1 MVKGFTARTI
11 DGARSNSN
19 SGQASGPDRKI
30 ELNVEAEKGPVKFSE
45 DSGLVQDPFAIDA
58 ATLRQAAEEPPRQK
72 SWSPLQRLSFL
83 TFPIVI
89 AIAVLMW
96 LGAFVWIY
104 DMYSTSFGQA
114 SLIDY
119 LGRAPFM
126 DAVRQMIATVY
137 TRNTVGLSLLALV
150 VSFPFIYVWVTFW
163 MLKGGRS
170 LSRLILYLLHVR
182 SIFSLVKTSALV
194 FAACWAAVVAYGV
207 VFYLI
212 ATKGLTLDAV
222 ANYYG
227 GMLTAMYQAPFGGT
241 NAAGQFVAP
250 ARLTV
255 LAGLGGLAA
264 AGLLIGFPIGKE
276 VTRRQ
281 GQLMGDARLAT
292 LQDAYDFR
300 LREKNGVVL
309 GYKQGMLL
317 RSDSDQH
324 VMVVGSPGQGKSRSF
339 VMPSMMNFAGSMFI
353 LDMSGELYEKT
364 SGYMKKKGYEVYL
377 IAPGQHGTHCFNPLD
392 VISKNPHQ
400 RITDLQKLAQMLMP
414 ERLRSDSNDFWEES
428 ARILLVAM
436 LGFVIEC
443 PDTRKSLSELYRI
456 LNSMS
461 DERTAIAQLL
471 ERYGDHLS
479 DQTRMQLTKFIGR
492 HEKLGEGIAAEIGA
506 KFNFLQ
512 NELIEAMTSVTTIPI
527 TEIRKRKMVIYL
539 QADWNIIQ
547 MYERLIS
554 IFVQQMADNL
564 VLLGPLRSGEHEV
577 LMMLDEFGNGGRL
590 DTVLTLAPLIR
601 KNGVRFVFILQDGA
615 QLERLYQ
622 RPGQKILMGSSTIK
636 LYMNFQNVEDA
647 QAVSTIAGVTTEY
660 VNQPSYSYR
669 HGRRDRGGSRMP
681 LRVELLPV
689 HALMQMKPEE
699 AILQV
704 TGMPIMRIMKLDSG
718 GERQFRVIDKY
729 EPIRKPQ
736 IQPRAWTIEDNER
749 FKGRP
754 GALEGA
760 MTRQMLYPDA
770 RVVQQR
776 VAALKAG
783 GVTATALKEP
793 SKPRPVDFL
802 WQDIKGERHIF
813 FSSLDEL
820 SIRLHLDATRKAG
833 VSPEEVRIKANMAE
847 KVEEKEE
854 YAGKKEG
861 RRPNSVRPGTSAGPV
876 LRSSGSTTAADAMER
891 SADTDLRDV
900 DTKALMGRDRDDD
913 DDLEVNVERLESSA
927 YVPPTHYDRSPS
939 LSRRDVARDEAHVVR
954 SPILKRQ
961 EVSAQFGQLNA
972 ELNVMIEESAKAVE
986 DIDVVAMNGGLKSM
1000 FQTTIQKME
1009 SEEAKE
1015 FIRRHAAL
1023 VMEPIAEERADPD

>member
-1 MVKGFTARTI
+1 MAKRYTARSFE
-11 DGARSNSN
+11 DARRH
-19 SGQASGPDRKI
+19 SGSDTAAEPEHRAKTTPQAVNDR
-30 ELNVEAEKGPVKFSE
+30 PVKFSD
-45 DSGLVQDPFAIDA
+45 DSGLLQDPFEIDA
-58 ATLRQAAEEPPRQK
+58 AVLRAAVGEAPRPK
-72 SWSPLQRLSFL
+72 RLTALQRFSFL
-83 TFPIVI
+83 TFPLVI
-89 AIAVLMW
+89 AMAVLMW
-96 LGAFVWIY
+96 LTTFVSIY
-104 DMYSTSFGQA
+104 ELYSTSFGQV
-114 SLIDY
+114 SFIDY
-119 LGRAPFM
+119 LSRAPFM
-126 DAVRQMIATVY
+126 DAARQTAVIVF
-137 TRNTVGLSLLALV
+137 TRNTIGLSLLGLAV
-150 VSFPFIYVWVTFW
+150 VFPLIYVWVTWW

-182 SIFSLVKTSALV
+182 SLFSLLATSGLV
-194 FAACWAAVVAYGV
+194 FAACWAGVVVYGV

-227 GMLTAMYQAPFGGT
+227 NALTAMYQAPFGGT

-250 ARLTV
+250 AKLTV

-264 AGLLIGFPIGKE
+264 AGLLIGFPIARAVIHRE
-276 VTRRQ
+276 RRVF
-281 GQLMGDARLAT
+281 GHSRLAT
-292 LQDAYDFR
+292 LRDAADYR
-300 LREKNGVVL
+300 LREKSGIVL

-324 VMVVGSPGQGKSRSF
+324 VMVIGSPGQGKSRSF
-339 VMPSMMNFAGSMFI
+339 VMPTMMNYAGSMFI

-377 IAPGQHGTHCFNPLD
+377 LAPGQHGTHCFNPLD
-392 VISKNPHQ
+392 VISKDPHQ
-400 RITDLQKLAQMLMP
+400 RITELQKLAQMLMP

-471 ERYGDHLS
+471 SRYGDHLS

-527 TEIRKRKMVIYL
+527 TEIRKRRMVIYL
-539 QADWNIIQ
+539 QADWNVIQ

-564 VLLGPLRSGEHEV
+564 VRLGPLRNGEHEV

-622 RPGQKILMGSSTIK
+622 RPGQKILMGTSTIK

-647 QAVSTIAGVTTEY
+647 QAVSQIAGVDTKLMP
-660 VNQPSYSYR
+660 QPSYSYR
-669 HGRRDRGGSRMP
+669 HGRRDRGGSMMP
-681 LRVELLPV
+681 MRVELLPV

-718 GERQFRVIDKY
+718 GERQFRAMDKF
-729 EPIRKPQ
+729 EEIRKPQ
-736 IQPRAWTIEDNER
+736 IQPRAWTLEDDEK
-749 FKGRP
+749 FKAKP
-754 GALEGA
+754 TAFEGV

-770 RVVQQR
+770 RVVQRR
-776 VAALKAG
+776 VATLKAG
-783 GVTATALKEP
+783 GLTSAALKKP
-793 SKPRPVDFL
+793 STPRPVDFL
-802 WQDIKGERHIF
+802 WQDVGGERHIF

-820 SIRLHLDATRKAG
+820 TIRLNLDATR
-833 VSPEEVRIKANMAE
+833 V
-847 KVEEKEE
+847 
-854 YAGKKEG
+854 
-861 RRPNSVRPGTSAGPV
+861 PGIEPSE
-876 LRSSGSTTAADAMER
+876 TAAQSKDPAEGTGTRER
-891 SADTDLRDV
+891 RHAADRYGLAEVKSESDRKRVHLGEVDLVDV
-900 DTKALMGRDRDDD
+900 DTGELMEGYRSED
-913 DDLEVNVERLESSA
+913 DDLEVDVRALLKES
-927 YVPPTHYDRSPS
+927 YVPPTHHSRSPS
-939 LSRRDVARDEAHVVR
+939 LSRQDVTRHEANVVR
-954 SPILKRQ
+954 SPVLKRQ
-961 EVSAQFGQLNA
+961 EVSSQFGKMNA
-972 ELNVMIEESAKAVE
+972 ELHAMLDESSKAVE
-986 DIDVVAMNGGLKSM
+986 NVDALALNDGLESMWRATIDR
-1000 FQTTIQKME
+1000 ME
-1009 SEEAKE
+1009 SEETKE
-1015 FIRRHAAL
+1015 LVRGHAAL
-1023 VMEPIAEERADPD
+1023 VMDPVGEGNL

>member
-1 MVKGFTARTI
+1 MAKRFTARSFEDVRRHSVSDT
-11 DGARSNSN
+11 AAEQEHRVKATPRAVN
-19 SGQASGPDRKI
+19 DRPI
-30 ELNVEAEKGPVKFSE
+30 KFSD
-45 DSGLVQDPFAIDA
+45 DSGLLQDPFEIDA
-58 ATLRQAAEEPPRQK
+58 ALLRAAVDEVPRPK
-72 SWSPLQRLSFL
+72 RLTALQRFSFL
-83 TFPIVI
+83 TFPVVI
-89 AIAVLMW
+89 AMGVLMW
-96 LGAFVWIY
+96 LATFVFIY
-104 DMYSTSFGQA
+104 ELYSTSFGQA
-114 SLIDY
+114 SFFDY
-119 LGRAPFM
+119 LSRAPFM
-126 DAVRQMIATVY
+126 DVVRQIAVVVF
-137 TRNTVGLSLLALV
+137 TRNTIGLSLLGLAIV
-150 VSFPFIYVWVTFW
+150 FPLIYVWLTWW

-170 LSRLILYLLHVR
+170 LSRLILYLLDVR
-182 SIFSLVKTSALV
+182 SIFSLLTTSGLV
-194 FAACWAAVVAYGV
+194 FAACWAGVAVYGV

-212 ATKGLTLDAV
+212 ATKGLTLDTV

-227 GMLTAMYQAPFGGT
+227 NALTAMYQAPFGGT
-241 NAAGQFVAP
+241 NAAGQFVTP
-250 ARLTV
+250 AKLTV

-264 AGLLIGFPIGKE
+264 AGILIGFPIVRAVIHRE
-276 VTRRQ
+276 RQ
-281 GQLMGDARLAT
+281 VFGHSRLAT
-292 LQDAYDFR
+292 LRDAADYR
-300 LREKNGVVL
+300 LREKSGIVL

-324 VMVVGSPGQGKSRSF
+324 VMVIGSPGQGKSRSF
-339 VMPSMMNFAGSMFI
+339 VMPTMMNYAGSMFI

-377 IAPGQHGTHCFNPLD
+377 LAPGQHGTHCFNPLD
-392 VISKNPHQ
+392 VISKHPHQ

-471 ERYGDHLS
+471 SRYGDHLS

-527 TEIRKRKMVIYL
+527 TEIRKRRMVIYL
-539 QADWNIIQ
+539 HADWNIIQ

-564 VLLGPLRSGEHEV
+564 VQLGPLRNGEHEV

-622 RPGQKILMGSSTIK
+622 RPGQKILMGTSTIK

-647 QAVSTIAGVTTEY
+647 QAVSQIAGVDTKLMP
-660 VNQPSYSYR
+660 QPSYSYR
-669 HGRRDRGGSRMP
+669 HGRRDSGGSVMPMRM
-681 LRVELLPV
+681 ELLPV

-718 GERQFRVIDKY
+718 GERQFRAMDRY
-729 EPIRKPQ
+729 EEIRKPQ
-736 IQPRAWTIEDNER
+736 IHPRAWTLEDDEK
-749 FKGRP
+749 FKAEP
-754 GALEGA
+754 ASFEGV
-760 MTRQMLYPDA
+760 MTRQMLHPDA
-770 RVVQQR
+770 RVVQRR
-776 VAALKAG
+776 VATLNAG
-783 GVTATALKEP
+783 GVTSTALK
-793 SKPRPVDFL
+793 KPARARPVDLL
-802 WQDIKGERHIF
+802 WQDVGGERHIF

-820 SIRLHLDATRKAG
+820 TIRLNLDATRVPG
-833 VSPEEVRIKANMAE
+833 IESEETPAQSKGLADGTGTRERRNAADRHGLA
-847 KVEEKEE
+847 EEK
-854 YAGKKEG
+854 
-861 RRPNSVRPGTSAGPV
+861 SVSDRERAHLGE
-876 LRSSGSTTAADAMER
+876 AD
-891 SADTDLRDV
+891 LVDV
-900 DTKALMGRDRDDD
+900 DTGELMEEHRSDD
-913 DDLEVNVERLESSA
+913 DDLEVNMRALLKES
-927 YVPPTHYDRSPS
+927 YVPPTHRDRSQS
-939 LSRRDVARDEAHVVR
+939 LSRQDVTRQEANVVR

-961 EVSAQFGQLNA
+961 EVSSQFGKMNA
-972 ELNVMIEESAKAVE
+972 ALHAMLDESAKAVE
-986 DIDVVAMNGGLKSM
+986 NVDALALNDGLESM
-1000 FQTTIQKME
+1000 WRTTIDRME
-1009 SEEAKE
+1009 SEETK
-1015 FIRRHAAL
+1015 AL
-1023 VMEPIAEERADPD
+1023 VRSHAVLVMDPIGEERGGGS

>member
-1 MVKGFTARTI
+1 MLRAAVDEVPQPKRLTA
-11 DGARSNSN
+11 
-19 SGQASGPDRKI
+19 
-30 ELNVEAEKGPVKFSE
+30 
-45 DSGLVQDPFAIDA
+45 
-58 ATLRQAAEEPPRQK
+58 LRRF
-72 SWSPLQRLSFL
+72 SFL
-83 TFPIVI
+83 TFPVVI
-89 AIAVLMW
+89 AMAVLMW
-96 LGAFVWIY
+96 LMTFVFIY

-114 SLIDY
+114 SFIDY
-119 LGRAPFM
+119 VRRAPFM
-126 DAVRQMIATVY
+126 DAARQISIVVF
-137 TRNTVGLSLLALV
+137 TRNTVGLSLLGLAV
-150 VSFPFIYVWVTFW
+150 VFPLIYVWMTWW

-170 LSRLILYLLHVR
+170 LSRLLLYLLHVR
-182 SIFSLVKTSALV
+182 SIFSLLTTSGLV
-194 FAACWAAVVAYGV
+194 FAACWAGVVVYGV
-207 VFYLI
+207 IFYLI

-227 GMLTAMYQAPFGGT
+227 NALTAMYQAPFGGT

-250 ARLTV
+250 AKLTV

-264 AGLLIGFPIGKE
+264 AGLLIGFPIVRAVIHRE
-276 VTRRQ
+276 RQ
-281 GQLMGDARLAT
+281 VFGHSRLAN
-292 LQDAYDFR
+292 LRDAADYR
-300 LREKNGVVL
+300 LREKSGIVL

-324 VMVVGSPGQGKSRSF
+324 VMVIGSPGQGKSRSF
-339 VMPSMMNFAGSMFI
+339 VMPTMMNYAGSMFI

-377 IAPGQHGTHCFNPLD
+377 MAPGQHGTHCFNPLD
-392 VISKNPHQ
+392 VISKDPHQ

-471 ERYGDHLS
+471 SQYGDHLS

-564 VLLGPLRSGEHEV
+564 VQLGPLRNGEHEV

-622 RPGQKILMGSSTIK
+622 RPGQKILMGTSTIK

-647 QAVSTIAGVTTEY
+647 QAVSQIAGVDTKLMP
-660 VNQPSYSYR
+660 QPSYSYR
-669 HGRRDRGGSRMP
+669 HGRRDSGGSVMP
-681 LRVELLPV
+681 MRVELLPV

-718 GERQFRVIDKY
+718 GERQFRAMDRY
-729 EPIRKPQ
+729 EEIRKPR
-736 IQPRAWTIEDNER
+736 IQPRTWTLEDDEK
-749 FKGRP
+749 FKAKP
-754 GALEGA
+754 ASLEGV
-760 MTRQMLYPDA
+760 MTRQMLHPDA
-770 RVVQQR
+770 RVVQRR
-776 VAALKAG
+776 VATLKAG
-783 GVTATALKEP
+783 GVTSTALRKP
-793 SKPRPVDFL
+793 SNARPVDFL
-802 WQDIKGERHIF
+802 WQDVGGKRHIF

-820 SIRLHLDATRKAG
+820 TIRLNLDATRVPGIEPGETPAHSKD
-833 VSPEEVRIKANMAE
+833 PAE
-847 KVEEKEE
+847 GTGARE
-854 YAGKKEG
+854 
-861 RRPNSVRPGTSAGPV
+861 RRHPADKGGSAEAKSESDRERAYFGE
-876 LRSSGSTTAADAMER
+876 ADFV
-891 SADTDLRDV
+891 DV
-900 DTKALMGRDRDDD
+900 DTGELMEEHRADD
-913 DDLEVNVERLESSA
+913 DDLEVNVRALLKESYS
-927 YVPPTHYDRSPS
+927 PPTHRDRSPA
-939 LSRRDVARDEAHVVR
+939 LSRQAVTGQEANVVR

-961 EVSAQFGQLNA
+961 EVSSQFGKMNA
-972 ELNVMIEESAKAVE
+972 ALHAMLDESAKAVE
-986 DIDVVAMNGGLKSM
+986 NVDALALNDGLESM
-1000 FQTTIQKME
+1000 WRTTIDRME
-1009 SEEAKE
+1009 SEETKALV
-1015 FIRRHAAL
+1015 RSHAAL
-1023 VMEPIAEERADPD
+1023 VMDPIGEERGGDS

>member
-1 MVKGFTARTI
+1 MAKRFTARSF
-11 DGARSNSN
+11 DDARRHAEDQVTHEAQSQLKTTP
-19 SGQASGPDRKI
+19 QAA
-30 ELNVEAEKGPVKFSE
+30 NGPVKFSD
-45 DSGLVQDPFAIDA
+45 DSGLLQDPFEIEA
-58 ATLRQAAEEPPRQK
+58 AALRAAMDEAPRQK
-72 SWSPLQRLSFL
+72 RPTMLRGLSFL
-83 TFPIVI
+83 TFPLVIVI
-89 AIAVLMW
+89 AGLMW
-96 LGAFVWIY
+96 LVTFVFIY
-104 DMYSTSFGQA
+104 DLYSTSFGQA
-114 SLIDY
+114 SFIDY
-119 LGRAPFM
+119 LRRAPIM
-126 DAVRQMIATVY
+126 DAARQTMVIVF
-137 TRNTVGLSLLALV
+137 TRNTIGLTLLALLV
-150 VSFPFIYVWVTFW
+150 AFPFIYVWLTWW

-182 SIFSLVKTSALV
+182 SIFSLLATSGLV
-194 FAACWAAVVAYGV
+194 FAACWAGVVVYGV

-227 GMLTAMYQAPFGGT
+227 NALTAMYQAPFGGT
-241 NAAGQFVAP
+241 NEAGQFLAP
-250 ARLTV
+250 AKLTV
-255 LAGLGGLAA
+255 LASLGGLAA
-264 AGLLIGFPIGKE
+264 AGLLIGFPIVRAVIQRERKVFGHS
-276 VTRRQ
+276 
-281 GQLMGDARLAT
+281 RLAT
-292 LQDAYDFR
+292 LRDAADYR
-300 LREKNGVVL
+300 LREKSGIVL

-324 VMVVGSPGQGKSRSF
+324 VMVIGSPGQGKSRSF
-339 VMPSMMNFAGSMFI
+339 VMPTMMNYAGSMFI

-377 IAPGQHGTHCFNPLD
+377 MAPGQHGTHCFNPLD
-392 VISKNPHQ
+392 VISKDPHQ

-471 ERYGDHLS
+471 SRYGDHLS

-527 TEIRKRKMVIYL
+527 TEIRKRRMVIYL
-539 QADWNIIQ
+539 QADWNVIQ

-564 VLLGPLRSGEHEV
+564 VQLGPLRNGEYEV

-622 RPGQKILMGSSTIK
+622 RPGQKILMGTSTIK

-647 QAVSTIAGVTTEY
+647 QAVSQIAGVDTKLMP
-660 VNQPSYSYR
+660 QPSYSYR
-669 HGRRDRGGSRMP
+669 HGRRDRGGSMMP
-681 LRVELLPV
+681 MRVELLPV

-704 TGMPIMRIMKLDSG
+704 TGMPIMRIMKLDSA
-718 GERQFRVIDKY
+718 GERQFRAMDRY
-729 EPIRKPQ
+729 QEIRKPQ
-736 IQPRAWTIEDNER
+736 IQPRAWTLDDEEKFEAEPTA
-749 FKGRP
+749 FKGVI
-754 GALEGA
+754 
-760 MTRQMLYPDA
+760 TRQMLYPDA
-770 RVVQQR
+770 RVVQRR

-783 GVTATALKEP
+783 GLTGGALKKP
-793 SKPRPVDFL
+793 SVARPVDFL
-802 WQDIKGERHIF
+802 WQDIGAERHVF

-820 SIRLHLDATRKAG
+820 TIRLNLDATRVPGVTSGEAPQQSEDRAEDTATRRRWHAG
-833 VSPEEVRIKANMAE
+833 NSRDAAETADGDRKHPSMADNDLPD
-847 KVEEKEE
+847 VDM
-854 YAGKKEG
+854 GD
-861 RRPNSVRPGTSAGPV
+861 
-876 LRSSGSTTAADAMER
+876 LMAADRA
-891 SADTDLRDV
+891 
-900 DTKALMGRDRDDD
+900 DDD
-913 DDLEVNVERLESSA
+913 ELEVNVQALLKES
-927 YVPPTHYDRSPS
+927 YVPPTHHDRSAS
-939 LSRRDVARDEAHVVR
+939 LSRKNVTRHEANVR

-961 EVSAQFGQLNA
+961 EVSSQFGKMNA
-972 ELNVMIEESAKAVE
+972 ALHAMLDESAKGVE
-986 DIDVVAMNGGLKSM
+986 MSM
-1000 FQTTIQKME
+1000 
-1009 SEEAKE
+1009 
-1015 FIRRHAAL
+1015 RW
-1023 VMEPIAEERADPD
+1023 P

>member
-1 MVKGFTARTI
+1 MAKRYTARSFEET
-11 DGARSNSN
+11 RRH
-19 SGQASGPDRKI
+19 SGSDTAAEPEHRAKTTPRAVNDR
-30 ELNVEAEKGPVKFSE
+30 PVKFSD
-45 DSGLVQDPFAIDA
+45 DSGLLQDPFEIDA
-58 ATLRQAAEEPPRQK
+58 AMLRAAAGEAPRQK
-72 SWSPLQRLSFL
+72 RPTALQRFSFL
-83 TFPIVI
+83 TFPVVI

-96 LGAFVWIY
+96 LTTFVFIY
-104 DMYSTSFGQA
+104 ELYSTSFGQA
-114 SLIDY
+114 SFFDY
-119 LGRAPFM
+119 LSHAPFM
-126 DAVRQMIATVY
+126 DAVRQIAVVVFTP
-137 TRNTVGLSLLALV
+137 NTIGLSLLGLAIV
-150 VSFPFIYVWVTFW
+150 FPLIYVWMTWW

-182 SIFSLVKTSALV
+182 SIFSLLTSSGLV
-194 FAACWAAVVAYGV
+194 FAACWAGVAVYGV

-227 GMLTAMYQAPFGGT
+227 NALTAMYQAPFGGT

-250 ARLTV
+250 AKLTV

-264 AGLLIGFPIGKE
+264 AGLLIGFPI
-276 VTRRQ
+276 VRAVIRRERQ
-281 GQLMGDARLAT
+281 VFGHSRLAT
-292 LQDAYDFR
+292 LRDAADYR
-300 LREKNGVVL
+300 LREKSGIVL

-324 VMVVGSPGQGKSRSF
+324 VMVIGSPGQGKSRSF
-339 VMPSMMNFAGSMFI
+339 VMPTMMNYAGSMFI

-377 IAPGQHGTHCFNPLD
+377 MAPGQHGTHCFNPLD
-392 VISKNPHQ
+392 VISKDPHQ

-471 ERYGDHLS
+471 SRYGDHLS

-527 TEIRKRKMVIYL
+527 TEIRKRRMVIYL

-564 VLLGPLRSGEHEV
+564 VQLGPLRNGEHEV

-622 RPGQKILMGSSTIK
+622 RPGQKILMGTSTIK

-647 QAVSTIAGVTTEY
+647 QAVSQIAGVDTKLMP
-660 VNQPSYSYR
+660 QPSYSYR
-669 HGRRDRGGSRMP
+669 HGRRDRGGSMMP
-681 LRVELLPV
+681 MRVELLPV

-718 GERQFRVIDKY
+718 GERQFRVMDKY
-729 EPIRKPQ
+729 EEIRKPQ
-736 IQPRAWTIEDNER
+736 IQPRAWTLADDEK
-749 FKGRP
+749 FKAKP
-754 GALEGA
+754 TAFEGV

-770 RVVQQR
+770 RVVQRR
-776 VAALKAG
+776 VATLKAG
-783 GVTATALKEP
+783 GLTSAALKKP
-793 SKPRPVDFL
+793 SRPRPVDFL
-802 WQDIKGERHIF
+802 WQDIAGERHIF

-820 SIRLHLDATRKAG
+820 TIRLDLDAIRVPGIEPGETPAQSKD
-833 VSPEEVRIKANMAE
+833 PAE
-847 KVEEKEE
+847 GIGARERRHAADKHGSAEEK
-854 YAGKKEG
+854 
-861 RRPNSVRPGTSAGPV
+861 
-876 LRSSGSTTAADAMER
+876 SGSDREREHLGDADLVDIDTGELIEGHR
-891 SADTDLRDV
+891 S
-900 DTKALMGRDRDDD
+900 DD
-913 DDLEVNVERLESSA
+913 DDLEVNVRALLKESYA
-927 YVPPTHYDRSPS
+927 PPTHRNRSPA
-939 LSRRDVARDEAHVVR
+939 LSRQDVTRQEANVVR

-961 EVSAQFGQLNA
+961 EVSSQFGKMNAALHAMLN
-972 ELNVMIEESAKAVE
+972 ESAKSVE
-986 DIDVVAMNGGLKSM
+986 NVDALALNDGLESMWRATIDR
-1000 FQTTIQKME
+1000 ME
-1009 SEEAKE
+1009 SEETKE
-1015 FIRRHAAL
+1015 LVRGHAAL
-1023 VMEPIAEERADPD
+1023 VMDPVGEGSL

>member
-1 MVKGFTARTI
+1 MAKRFTARSF
-11 DGARSNSN
+11 DDARRRA
-19 SGQASGPDRKI
+19 GDHVPHEAQRQVKTTPQAANDR
-30 ELNVEAEKGPVKFSE
+30 PVKFSD
-45 DSGLVQDPFAIDA
+45 DSGLLQDPFEIDA
-58 ATLRQAAEEPPRQK
+58 ATLRAAMEEAPRPK
-72 SWSPLQRLSFL
+72 RPTALRRLSFL
-83 TFPIVI
+83 TFPLVI
-89 AIAVLMW
+89 AVAGLMW
-96 LGAFVWIY
+96 LTTFVFIY
-104 DMYSTSFGQA
+104 DVYSTSFGQA
-114 SLIDY
+114 SIIEY
-119 LGRAPFM
+119 LSRAPM
-126 DAVRQMIATVY
+126 LDAARQTMVIVF
-137 TRNTVGLSLLALV
+137 TRNTIGLSLLALLV
-150 VSFPFIYVWVTFW
+150 AFPFIYVWLTWW

-182 SIFSLVKTSALV
+182 SMFSLLATSGLV
-194 FAACWAAVVAYGV
+194 FAACWAGVAVYGV

-227 GMLTAMYQAPFGGT
+227 NALTAMYQAPFGGT

-250 ARLTV
+250 AKLTV
-255 LAGLGGLAA
+255 LASLGGLAA
-264 AGLLIGFPIGKE
+264 AGLLIGFPIVRAVIHRE
-276 VTRRQ
+276 RQ
-281 GQLMGDARLAT
+281 VFGHSRLAT
-292 LQDAYDFR
+292 LRDAADYR
-300 LREKNGVVL
+300 LREKSGIVL

-324 VMVVGSPGQGKSRSF
+324 VMVIGSPGQGKSRSF
-339 VMPSMMNFAGSMFI
+339 VMPTMMNYAGSMFI

-377 IAPGQHGTHCFNPLD
+377 LAPGQHGTHCFNPLD
-392 VISKNPHQ
+392 VISKDPHQ

-471 ERYGDHLS
+471 SRYGDHLS

-527 TEIRKRKMVIYL
+527 TEIRKRRMVIYL
-539 QADWNIIQ
+539 QADWNVIQ

-564 VLLGPLRSGEHEV
+564 VRLGPLRNGEHEV

-622 RPGQKILMGSSTIK
+622 RPGQKILMGTSTIK

-647 QAVSTIAGVTTEY
+647 QAVSQIAGVDTKLMP
-660 VNQPSYSYR
+660 QPSYSYR
-669 HGRRDRGGSRMP
+669 HGRRDRGGSMMP
-681 LRVELLPV
+681 MRVELLPV

-718 GERQFRVIDKY
+718 GERQFRAMDRF
-729 EPIRKPQ
+729 EEIRKPQ
-736 IQPRAWTIEDNER
+736 IQPRAWTLEDDEK
-749 FKGRP
+749 FKAKP
-754 GALEGA
+754 TAFEGV

-770 RVVQQR
+770 RVVQRR
-776 VAALKAG
+776 VATLKAG
-783 GVTATALKEP
+783 GLTSAALNRP
-793 SKPRPVDFL
+793 SRPRPVDFL
-802 WQDIKGERHIF
+802 WQDIGGERHIF

-820 SIRLHLDATRKAG
+820 TIRLNLDATRVPGIEPGEDPAQSKG
-833 VSPEEVRIKANMAE
+833 LAE
-847 KVEEKEE
+847 GIGARERRHAADSGGSVEEKSESDQE
-854 YAGKKEG
+854 
-861 RRPNSVRPGTSAGPV
+861 SAHLG
-876 LRSSGSTTAADAMER
+876 GADFV
-891 SADTDLRDV
+891 DV
-900 DTKALMGRDRDDD
+900 DTGELMEGHRADDG
-913 DDLEVNVERLESSA
+913 DLEVNVRALLKES
-927 YVPPTHYDRSPS
+927 YVPPTHRDRSPV
-939 LSRRDVARDEAHVVR
+939 LSRQDVTRHEVNVVR
-954 SPILKRQ
+954 SPVLKRQ
-961 EVSAQFGQLNA
+961 EVSNQFGKMNA
-972 ELNVMIEESAKAVE
+972 ALHAMLDESAKGIE
-986 DIDVVAMNGGLKSM
+986 DVDALALNDGLESMWRATIDR
-1000 FQTTIQKME
+1000 ME
-1009 SEEAKE
+1009 FEETKE
-1015 FIRRHAAL
+1015 LVRGHAAL
-1023 VMEPIAEERADPD
+1023 VMDPVGEGSL

>member
-1 MVKGFTARTI
+1 MAKRFTARSFE
-11 DGARSNSN
+11 DARRH
-19 SGQASGPDRKI
+19 SGSDTAAEPEHRAKTTPQAVNDRP
-30 ELNVEAEKGPVKFSE
+30 VEFSD
-45 DSGLVQDPFAIDA
+45 DSGLLQDPFEIDA
-58 ATLRQAAEEPPRQK
+58 ALLRAGVDEAPRPK
-72 SWSPLQRLSFL
+72 RLTALQRFSFL
-83 TFPIVI
+83 TFPVVI
-89 AIAVLMW
+89 AMAVLMW
-96 LGAFVWIY
+96 LTTFVFIY
-104 DMYSTSFGQA
+104 DLYSTSFGQA
-114 SLIDY
+114 SFIDY
-119 LGRAPFM
+119 LSRAPFM
-126 DAVRQMIATVY
+126 DVVRQIAVVVF
-137 TRNTVGLSLLALV
+137 TRNTVGLSLLSLAV
-150 VSFPFIYVWVTFW
+150 IFPLIYVWLTWW

-182 SIFSLVKTSALV
+182 SIFSLLTTSGLV
-194 FAACWAAVVAYGV
+194 FAACWAGVAVYGV

-212 ATKGLTLDAV
+212 ATRGLTLDAV

-227 GMLTAMYQAPFGGT
+227 NALTAMYQAPFGGT
-241 NAAGQFVAP
+241 DAAGQFVAP
-250 ARLTV
+250 AKLTV

-264 AGLLIGFPIGKE
+264 AGLLIGFPIVRAVIHRE
-276 VTRRQ
+276 RQ
-281 GQLMGDARLAT
+281 VFGHSRLAT
-292 LQDAYDFR
+292 LRDAADYR
-300 LREKNGVVL
+300 LREKSGIVL

-324 VMVVGSPGQGKSRSF
+324 VMVIGSPGQGKSRSF
-339 VMPSMMNFAGSMFI
+339 VMPTMMNYAGSMFI

-377 IAPGQHGTHCFNPLD
+377 MAPGQHGTHCFNPLD
-392 VISKNPHQ
+392 VISKDPHQ

-471 ERYGDHLS
+471 SRYGDHLS

-527 TEIRKRKMVIYL
+527 TEIRKRRMVIYL

-564 VLLGPLRSGEHEV
+564 VQLGPLRNGEHEV

-622 RPGQKILMGSSTIK
+622 RPGQKILMGTSTIK

-647 QAVSTIAGVTTEY
+647 QAVSQIAGVDTKLMP
-660 VNQPSYSYR
+660 QPSYSYR
-669 HGRRDRGGSRMP
+669 HGRRDRGGSMMP
-681 LRVELLPV
+681 MRVELLPV

-718 GERQFRVIDKY
+718 GERQFRAMDKY
-729 EPIRKPQ
+729 EEIRKPQ
-736 IQPRAWTIEDNER
+736 IQPRAWTLDDDEK
-749 FKGRP
+749 FKAKP
-754 GALEGA
+754 TAFEGV

-770 RVVQQR
+770 RVVQRR
-776 VAALKAG
+776 VATLKAG
-783 GVTATALKEP
+783 GLTSAALKKP
-793 SKPRPVDFL
+793 STPRPVDFL
-802 WQDIKGERHIF
+802 WQDIGGERHIF

-820 SIRLHLDATRKAG
+820 TIRLNLDATRVPGIEPGETPAQLEDPAEGAG
-833 VSPEEVRIKANMAE
+833 ARERRRARDGHGLT
-847 KVEEKEE
+847 EEKSESDRKRA
-854 YAGKKEG
+854 YLG
-861 RRPNSVRPGTSAGPV
+861 
-876 LRSSGSTTAADAMER
+876 D
-891 SADTDLRDV
+891 DDLVDV
-900 DTKALMGRDRDDD
+900 DTGELMQGDRADDG
-913 DDLEVNVERLESSA
+913 DLEVNVRALLQES
-927 YVPPTHYDRSPS
+927 YVPPTHRGRSPA
-939 LSRRDVARDEAHVVR
+939 LSRQDVARHEANVVR
-954 SPILKRQ
+954 SPVLKRQ
-961 EVSAQFGQLNA
+961 EVSSQFGKMNA
-972 ELNVMIEESAKAVE
+972 ALHAMLDESAKSVE
-986 DIDVVAMNGGLKSM
+986 NVDALALNDGLESMWRATIDR
-1000 FQTTIQKME
+1000 ME
-1009 SEEAKE
+1009 SEETKE
-1015 FIRRHAAL
+1015 LVRGHAAL
-1023 VMEPIAEERADPD
+1023 VMDPVGEDRRDA

>member
-1 MVKGFTARTI
+1 MAKGFTARPI
-11 DGARSNSN
+11 DGGRRDLGDDVTDETERQIKVTRQPAN
-19 SGQASGPDRKI
+19 DR
-30 ELNVEAEKGPVKFSE
+30 PVRYSD
-45 DSGLVQDPFAIDA
+45 DSGLLQDPFAIDE

-72 SWSPLQRLSFL
+72 QLTLLQRFSFL
-83 TFPIVI
+83 IFPFVI
-89 AIAVLMW
+89 ATAVLMW
-96 LGAFVWIY
+96 LAMFVFIY
-104 DMYSTSFGQA
+104 ELYSTSFGQA
-114 SLIDY
+114 SFIDY
-119 LGRAPFM
+119 LSRAPFM
-126 DAVRQMIATVY
+126 DGVKQIMVTVF

-150 VSFPFIYVWVTFW
+150 VVFPFIYVWLTWW

-170 LSRLILYLLHVR
+170 LSRLILYLLRVR
-182 SIFSLVKTSALV
+182 SVFSLLTTSGMV
-194 FAACWAAVVAYGV
+194 FAACWAGVVAYGV

-212 ATKGLTLDAV
+212 ASKGLTLSDV

-227 GMLTAMYQAPFGGT
+227 SALTAMYQAPFGGT
-241 NAAGQFVAP
+241 SSAGQFIAP
-250 ARLTV
+250 AKLTV

-264 AGLLIGFPIGKE
+264 AGLLIGFPIGKA
-276 VTRRQ
+276 VMRREFQ
-281 GQLMGDARLAT
+281 VFGNSRLAT
-292 LQDAYDFR
+292 LQDAYDYR
-300 LREKNGVVL
+300 LREKTGVVL

-317 RSDSDQH
+317 CSGSDQH
-324 VMVVGSPGQGKSRSF
+324 IMVIGSPGQGKSRSF
-339 VMPSMMNFAGSMFI
+339 VMPTMMNYPGSMFI

-377 IAPGQHGTHCFNPLD
+377 MAPGQHGTHCFNPLD

-471 ERYGDHLS
+471 QRYGDHLS

-564 VLLGPLRSGEHEV
+564 VQLGPLRSGEHEV

-622 RPGQKILMGSSTIK
+622 RPGQKILMGTSTIK
-636 LYMNFQNVEDA
+636 LFMNFQNVEDA
-647 QAVSTIAGVTTEY
+647 QAVTQIAGVTTKMLP
-660 VNQPSYSYR
+660 QPSYSYR
-669 HGRRDRGGSRMP
+669 HGRRDRGGSMMP
-681 LRVELLPV
+681 MRVELLPV
-689 HALMQMKPEE
+689 HELMQMKPEE

-704 TGMPIMRIMKLDSG
+704 TGMPIMRILKLDSG
-718 GERQFRVIDKY
+718 GERQFRAMDKY
-729 EPIRKPQ
+729 EEIRKPQ
-736 IQPRAWTIEDNER
+736 IQPRAWTLEDDEAFKER
-749 FKGRP
+749 PEAF
-754 GALEGA
+754 EGV
-760 MTRQMLYPDA
+760 MTRQMLYPDV
-770 RVVQQR
+770 RVVRQR
-776 VAALKAG
+776 VAALKSG
-783 GVTATALKEP
+783 GVTGTALNEP
-793 SKPRPVDFL
+793 SRTRPVDLL
-802 WQDIKGERHIF
+802 WQDIDGERHIF

-820 SIRLHLDATRKAG
+820 TIRLNLDATRVPGVMPGEAAAQPEDRAASDGARKKAREG
-833 VSPEEVRIKANMAE
+833 EGRGPA
-847 KVEEKEE
+847 EEKPE
-854 YAGKKEG
+854 ADKKEK
-861 RRPNSVRPGTSAGPV
+861 RASDP
-876 LRSSGSTTAADAMER
+876 
-891 SADTDLRDV
+891 DLPDV
-900 DTKALMGRDRDDD
+900 DTRALMGGDRGDD
-913 DDLEVNVERLESSA
+913 DDLEVNVQALMKKG
-927 YVPPTHYDRSPS
+927 YIPPTHNDRSPS
-939 LSRRDVARDEAHVVR
+939 LSRQDVARDEADVVR
-954 SPILKRQ
+954 SPVLKRQ
-961 EVSAQFGQLNA
+961 EVSGEFGKMNASLNA
-972 ELNVMIEESAKAVE
+972 MLKESAKPVE
-986 DIDVVAMNGGLKSM
+986 DVDALAFNDGLESM
-1000 FQTTIQKME
+1000 WQTTIDRME
-1009 SEEAKE
+1009 SEEDRELVRA
-1015 FIRRHAAL
+1015 HAAV
-1023 VMEPIAEERADPD
+1023 VMDPLQEDRGGG

>member
-1 MVKGFTARTI
+1 MAKRFTARSFE
-11 DGARSNSN
+11 DARRH
-19 SGQASGPDRKI
+19 SGSDAAAEPEQWVETRPRAVNDR
-30 ELNVEAEKGPVKFSE
+30 PVKFSD
-45 DSGLVQDPFAIDA
+45 DSGLLQDPFEIDA
-58 ATLRQAAEEPPRQK
+58 AVLRAAVDEAPRPK
-72 SWSPLQRLSFL
+72 RLTALQRFSFL
-83 TFPIVI
+83 TFPVVI
-89 AIAVLMW
+89 AMAVLMW
-96 LGAFVWIY
+96 LSTFVFIY
-104 DMYSTSFGQA
+104 ELYSTSFGQA
-114 SLIDY
+114 SFIDY
-119 LGRAPFM
+119 LSRAPFM
-126 DAVRQMIATVY
+126 DATRQIAVVVF
-137 TRNTVGLSLLALV
+137 TRNTIGLSLLSLAV
-150 VSFPFIYVWVTFW
+150 VFPLIYVWLTWW

-182 SIFSLVKTSALV
+182 SIFSLLTTSGLV
-194 FAACWAAVVAYGV
+194 FAACWAGVVVYGV

-227 GMLTAMYQAPFGGT
+227 NALTAMYQAPFGGT
-241 NAAGQFVAP
+241 NAGGQFVAP
-250 ARLTV
+250 AKLTV
-255 LAGLGGLAA
+255 LASLGGLAA
-264 AGLLIGFPIGKE
+264 AGLLIGFPIVRAVIHRE
-276 VTRRQ
+276 RQ
-281 GQLMGDARLAT
+281 VFGHSRLAT
-292 LQDAYDFR
+292 LRDAADYR
-300 LREKNGVVL
+300 LREKSGIVL

-324 VMVVGSPGQGKSRSF
+324 VMVIGSPGQGKSRSF
-339 VMPSMMNFAGSMFI
+339 VMPTMMNYAGSMFI

-377 IAPGQHGTHCFNPLD
+377 MAPGQHGTHCFNPLD
-392 VISKNPHQ
+392 VISKDPHQ

-471 ERYGDHLS
+471 SRYGDHLS

-527 TEIRKRKMVIYL
+527 TEIRKRRMVIYL
-539 QADWNIIQ
+539 QADWNVIQ
-547 MYERLIS
+547 IYERLIS

-564 VLLGPLRSGEHEV
+564 VQLGPLRNGEHEV

-622 RPGQKILMGSSTIK
+622 RPGQKILMGTSTIK

-647 QAVSTIAGVTTEY
+647 QAVSQIAGVDTKLMP
-660 VNQPSYSYR
+660 QPSYSYR
-669 HGRRDRGGSRMP
+669 HGRRDRGGSMMP
-681 LRVELLPV
+681 MRVELLPV
-689 HALMQMKPEE
+689 YALMQMKPEE

-718 GERQFRVIDKY
+718 GERQFRAMDRF
-729 EPIRKPQ
+729 EEIRKPQ
-736 IQPRAWTIEDNER
+736 IQPRAWTLEDDEK
-749 FKGRP
+749 FKAKP
-754 GALEGA
+754 TAFEGV

-770 RVVQQR
+770 RVVQRR
-776 VAALKAG
+776 VATLKAG
-783 GVTATALKEP
+783 GLTSAALNRP
-793 SKPRPVDFL
+793 SRPRPVDFL
-802 WQDIKGERHIF
+802 WQDIGGERHIF

-820 SIRLHLDATRKAG
+820 TIRLNLDATRVPGIEPGEDPAQSKG
-833 VSPEEVRIKANMAE
+833 LAE
-847 KVEEKEE
+847 GIGARERRHAADSGGSVEEK
-854 YAGKKEG
+854 
-861 RRPNSVRPGTSAGPV
+861 
-876 LRSSGSTTAADAMER
+876 SGSDRERAHLADA
-891 SADTDLRDV
+891 DLVDV
-900 DTKALMGRDRDDD
+900 DTGELMEGHRSND
-913 DDLEVNVERLESSA
+913 DDLEVNVRALLKEN
-927 YVPPTHYDRSPS
+927 YVPPTHRDRSPS
-939 LSRRDVARDEAHVVR
+939 LSRQDIARHEANVVR

-961 EVSAQFGQLNA
+961 EVSSQFGMMNA
-972 ELNVMIEESAKAVE
+972 ALHAMLDESAKAVE
-986 DIDVVAMNGGLKSM
+986 NVDALALNDGLETMWRATIDR
-1000 FQTTIQKME
+1000 ME
-1009 SEEAKE
+1009 SKE
-1015 FIRRHAAL
+1015 TKELVRGHAAL
-1023 VMEPIAEERADPD
+1023 VMDPVGEERGGGS

>member
-1 MVKGFTARTI
+1 MAKRFTARSFE
-11 DGARSNSN
+11 DARRH
-19 SGQASGPDRKI
+19 SGSDAAAEPEQWVETTPRAVNDR
-30 ELNVEAEKGPVKFSE
+30 PVKFSD
-45 DSGLVQDPFAIDA
+45 DSGLLQDPFEIDA
-58 ATLRQAAEEPPRQK
+58 AMLRAAVDEVPQPK
-72 SWSPLQRLSFL
+72 RLTALRRFSFL
-83 TFPIVI
+83 TFPVVI
-89 AIAVLMW
+89 AMAVLMW
-96 LGAFVWIY
+96 LMTFVFIY

-114 SLIDY
+114 SFIDY
-119 LGRAPFM
+119 VRRAPFM
-126 DAVRQMIATVY
+126 DAARQISIVVF
-137 TRNTVGLSLLALV
+137 TRNTVGLSLLGLAV
-150 VSFPFIYVWVTFW
+150 VFPLIYVWMTWW

-170 LSRLILYLLHVR
+170 LSRLLLYLLHVR
-182 SIFSLVKTSALV
+182 SIFSLLTTSGLV
-194 FAACWAAVVAYGV
+194 FAACWAGVVVYGV
-207 VFYLI
+207 IFYLI

-227 GMLTAMYQAPFGGT
+227 NALTAMYQAPFGGT

-250 ARLTV
+250 AKLTV

-264 AGLLIGFPIGKE
+264 AGLLIGFPIVRAVIHRE
-276 VTRRQ
+276 RQ
-281 GQLMGDARLAT
+281 VFGHSRLAN
-292 LQDAYDFR
+292 LRDAADYR
-300 LREKNGVVL
+300 LREKSGIVL

-324 VMVVGSPGQGKSRSF
+324 VMVIGSPGQGKSRSF
-339 VMPSMMNFAGSMFI
+339 VMPTMMNYAGSMFI

-377 IAPGQHGTHCFNPLD
+377 MAPGQHGTHCFNPLD
-392 VISKNPHQ
+392 VISKDPHQ

-471 ERYGDHLS
+471 SQYGDHLS

-564 VLLGPLRSGEHEV
+564 VQLGPLRNGEHEV

-622 RPGQKILMGSSTIK
+622 RPGQKILMGTSTIK

-647 QAVSTIAGVTTEY
+647 QAVSQIAGVDTKLMP
-660 VNQPSYSYR
+660 QPSYSYR
-669 HGRRDRGGSRMP
+669 HGRRDSGGSVMP
-681 LRVELLPV
+681 MRVELLPV

-718 GERQFRVIDKY
+718 GERQFRAMDRY
-729 EPIRKPQ
+729 EEIRKPR
-736 IQPRAWTIEDNER
+736 IQPRTWTLEDDEK
-749 FKGRP
+749 FKAKP
-754 GALEGA
+754 ASLEGV
-760 MTRQMLYPDA
+760 MTRQMLHPDA
-770 RVVQQR
+770 RVVQRR
-776 VAALKAG
+776 VATLKAG
-783 GVTATALKEP
+783 GVTSTALRKP
-793 SKPRPVDFL
+793 SNARPVDFL
-802 WQDIKGERHIF
+802 WQDVGGKRHIF

-820 SIRLHLDATRKAG
+820 TIRLNLDATRVPGIEPGETPAHSKD
-833 VSPEEVRIKANMAE
+833 PAE
-847 KVEEKEE
+847 GTGARE
-854 YAGKKEG
+854 
-861 RRPNSVRPGTSAGPV
+861 RRHPADKGGSAEAKSESDRERAYFGE
-876 LRSSGSTTAADAMER
+876 ADFV
-891 SADTDLRDV
+891 DV
-900 DTKALMGRDRDDD
+900 DTGELMEEHRADD
-913 DDLEVNVERLESSA
+913 DDLEVNVRALLKESYS
-927 YVPPTHYDRSPS
+927 PPTHRDRSPA
-939 LSRRDVARDEAHVVR
+939 LSRQAVTGQEANVVR

-961 EVSAQFGQLNA
+961 EVSSQFGKMNA
-972 ELNVMIEESAKAVE
+972 ALHAMLDESAKAVE
-986 DIDVVAMNGGLKSM
+986 NVDALALNDGLESM
-1000 FQTTIQKME
+1000 WRTTIDRME
-1009 SEEAKE
+1009 SEETKALV
-1015 FIRRHAAL
+1015 RSHAAL
-1023 VMEPIAEERADPD
+1023 VMDPIGEERGGDS

>member
-1 MVKGFTARTI
+1 MAKRFTARSFE
-11 DGARSNSN
+11 DARRH
-19 SGQASGPDRKI
+19 SGSDAAAEPEHRAKTTPRAVNDR
-30 ELNVEAEKGPVKFSE
+30 PVKFSD
-45 DSGLVQDPFAIDA
+45 DSGLLQDPFEIDA
-58 ATLRQAAEEPPRQK
+58 AVLRAAVDEAPRQK
-72 SWSPLQRLSFL
+72 RLTALQRFSFL
-83 TFPIVI
+83 TFPLVI

-96 LGAFVWIY
+96 LTTFVFIY
-104 DMYSTSFGQA
+104 DLYSTSFGQA
-114 SLIDY
+114 SFIDY
-119 LGRAPFM
+119 LSRAPSM
-126 DAVRQMIATVY
+126 DAMRQIAVIVF
-137 TRNTVGLSLLALV
+137 TRNTIGLSLLGLAV
-150 VSFPFIYVWVTFW
+150 VFPLIYVWLTWW

-182 SIFSLVKTSALV
+182 SIFSLLTTSGLV
-194 FAACWAAVVAYGV
+194 FAACWAGVAVYGV

-212 ATKGLTLDAV
+212 TTKGLTLDAV

-227 GMLTAMYQAPFGGT
+227 NALTAMYQAPFGGT

-250 ARLTV
+250 AKLTV
-255 LAGLGGLAA
+255 LAGLSGLAA
-264 AGLLIGFPIGKE
+264 AGLLIGFPIIRTVIHRE
-276 VTRRQ
+276 RQ
-281 GQLMGDARLAT
+281 VFGHSRLAT
-292 LQDAYDFR
+292 LRDAADYR
-300 LREKNGVVL
+300 LREKSGIVL

-324 VMVVGSPGQGKSRSF
+324 VMVIGSPGQGKSRSF
-339 VMPSMMNFAGSMFI
+339 VMPTMMNYAGSMFI

-377 IAPGQHGTHCFNPLD
+377 LAPGQHGTHCFNPLD
-392 VISKNPHQ
+392 VISKDPHQ

-471 ERYGDHLS
+471 SRYGDHLS

-527 TEIRKRKMVIYL
+527 TEIRKRRMVIYL
-539 QADWNIIQ
+539 QADWNVIQ

-564 VLLGPLRSGEHEV
+564 VRLGPLRNGEHEV

-622 RPGQKILMGSSTIK
+622 RPGQKILMGTSTIK

-647 QAVSTIAGVTTEY
+647 QAVSQIAGVDTKLMP
-660 VNQPSYSYR
+660 QPSYSYR
-669 HGRRDRGGSRMP
+669 HGRRDRGGSMMP
-681 LRVELLPV
+681 MRVELLPI

-718 GERQFRVIDKY
+718 GERQFRAMNRF
-729 EPIRKPQ
+729 EEIRKPQ
-736 IQPRAWTIEDNER
+736 IQPRAWTLEDDEK
-749 FKGRP
+749 FKAKP
-754 GALEGA
+754 TAFEGV

-770 RVVQQR
+770 RVVQRR
-776 VAALKAG
+776 VATLKVGGLTSAALNR
-783 GVTATALKEP
+783 P
-793 SKPRPVDFL
+793 SRPRPVDFL
-802 WQDIKGERHIF
+802 WQDIGGERHIF

-820 SIRLHLDATRKAG
+820 TIRLNLDATRVPGIEPGEDPAQSKG
-833 VSPEEVRIKANMAE
+833 LAE
-847 KVEEKEE
+847 GIGAQERRHAADSGGSVEEK
-854 YAGKKEG
+854 
-861 RRPNSVRPGTSAGPV
+861 
-876 LRSSGSTTAADAMER
+876 SGSDRERAHLADA
-891 SADTDLRDV
+891 DLVDV
-900 DTKALMGRDRDDD
+900 DTGELMEGHRSND
-913 DDLEVNVERLESSA
+913 DDLEVNVRALLKEN
-927 YVPPTHYDRSPS
+927 YVPPTHRDRSPS
-939 LSRRDVARDEAHVVR
+939 LSRQDIARHEANVVR

-961 EVSAQFGQLNA
+961 EVSSQFGMMNA
-972 ELNVMIEESAKAVE
+972 ALHAMLDESAKAVE
-986 DIDVVAMNGGLKSM
+986 NVDALALNDGLETMWRATIDR
-1000 FQTTIQKME
+1000 ME
-1009 SEEAKE
+1009 SKE
-1015 FIRRHAAL
+1015 TKELVRGHAAL
-1023 VMEPIAEERADPD
+1023 VMDPAGEGSL

>member
-1 MVKGFTARTI
+1 MAKRFTARSF
-11 DGARSNSN
+11 DDARRRA
-19 SGQASGPDRKI
+19 GDHVPHEAQRQVKTTPQAANDR
-30 ELNVEAEKGPVKFSE
+30 PVKFSD
-45 DSGLVQDPFAIDA
+45 DSGLLQDPFEIDA
-58 ATLRQAAEEPPRQK
+58 ATLRAAMEEAPRPK
-72 SWSPLQRLSFL
+72 RPTALRRLSFL
-83 TFPIVI
+83 TFPLVI
-89 AIAVLMW
+89 AVAGLMW
-96 LGAFVWIY
+96 LTTFVFIY
-104 DMYSTSFGQA
+104 DVYSTSFGQA
-114 SLIDY
+114 SIIEY
-119 LGRAPFM
+119 LSRAPM
-126 DAVRQMIATVY
+126 LDAARQTMVIVF
-137 TRNTVGLSLLALV
+137 TRNTIGLSLLALLV
-150 VSFPFIYVWVTFW
+150 AFPFIYVWLTWW

-182 SIFSLVKTSALV
+182 SIFSLLTTSGLV
-194 FAACWAAVVAYGV
+194 FAACWAGVAVYGV

-227 GMLTAMYQAPFGGT
+227 NALTAMYQAPFGGT

-250 ARLTV
+250 AKLTV
-255 LAGLGGLAA
+255 LASLGGLAA
-264 AGLLIGFPIGKE
+264 AGLLIGFPIVRAVIHRE
-276 VTRRQ
+276 RQ
-281 GQLMGDARLAT
+281 VFGHSRLAT
-292 LQDAYDFR
+292 LRDAADYR
-300 LREKNGVVL
+300 LREKSGIVL

-324 VMVVGSPGQGKSRSF
+324 VMVIGSPGQGKSRSF
-339 VMPSMMNFAGSMFI
+339 VMPTMMNYAGSMFI

-377 IAPGQHGTHCFNPLD
+377 LAPGQHGTHCFNPLD
-392 VISKNPHQ
+392 VISKDPHQ

-471 ERYGDHLS
+471 SRYGDHLS

-527 TEIRKRKMVIYL
+527 TEIRKRRMVIYL
-539 QADWNIIQ
+539 QADWNVIQ

-564 VLLGPLRSGEHEV
+564 VRLGPLRNGEHEV

-622 RPGQKILMGSSTIK
+622 RPGQKILMGTSTIK

-647 QAVSTIAGVTTEY
+647 QAVSQIAGVDTKLMP
-660 VNQPSYSYR
+660 QPSYSYR
-669 HGRRDRGGSRMP
+669 HGRRDRGGSMMP
-681 LRVELLPV
+681 MRVELLPV

-718 GERQFRVIDKY
+718 GERQFRAMDRF
-729 EPIRKPQ
+729 EEIRKPQ
-736 IQPRAWTIEDNER
+736 IQPRAWTLEDDEK
-749 FKGRP
+749 FKAKP
-754 GALEGA
+754 TAFEGV

-770 RVVQQR
+770 RVVQRR
-776 VAALKAG
+776 VATLKAG
-783 GVTATALKEP
+783 GLTSAALNRP
-793 SKPRPVDFL
+793 SRPRPVDFL
-802 WQDIKGERHIF
+802 WQDIGGERHIF

-820 SIRLHLDATRKAG
+820 TIRLNLDATRVPGIEPGEDPAQSKG
-833 VSPEEVRIKANMAE
+833 LAE
-847 KVEEKEE
+847 GIGARERRHAADSGGSVEEKSESDQE
-854 YAGKKEG
+854 
-861 RRPNSVRPGTSAGPV
+861 SAHLG
-876 LRSSGSTTAADAMER
+876 GADFV
-891 SADTDLRDV
+891 DV
-900 DTKALMGRDRDDD
+900 DTGELMEGHRADDG
-913 DDLEVNVERLESSA
+913 DLEVNVRALLKES
-927 YVPPTHYDRSPS
+927 YVPPTHRDRSPV
-939 LSRRDVARDEAHVVR
+939 LSRQDVTRHEVNVVR
-954 SPILKRQ
+954 SPVLKRQ
-961 EVSAQFGQLNA
+961 EVSNQFGKMNA
-972 ELNVMIEESAKAVE
+972 ALHAMLDESAKGIE
-986 DIDVVAMNGGLKSM
+986 DVDALALNDGLESMWRATIDR
-1000 FQTTIQKME
+1000 ME
-1009 SEEAKE
+1009 FEETKE
-1015 FIRRHAAL
+1015 LVRGHAAL
-1023 VMEPIAEERADPD
+1023 VMDPVGEGSL

>member
-1 MVKGFTARTI
+1 MAKGSTAAINGDRLAASASQENDKRRI
-11 DGARSNSN
+11 EIPQKGDGR
-19 SGQASGPDRKI
+19 P
-30 ELNVEAEKGPVKFSE
+30 VEFSA
-45 DSGLVQDPFAIDA
+45 DSGLKQDPFEIDPA
-58 ATLRQAAEEPPRQK
+58 VLRQAAEETPRSQ

-83 TFPIVI
+83 TFPLVLTI
-89 AIAVLMW
+89 AALIW
-96 LGAFVWIY
+96 LGTFLLIY
-104 DMYSTSFGQA
+104 DMYATSFGQP
-114 SLIDY
+114 SFIDY
-119 LGRAPFM
+119 LTIAPYA
-126 DAVRQMIATVY
+126 DGLRQVAAVVF
-137 TRNTVGLSLLALV
+137 TRNTFGLSVLAFV
-150 VSFPFIYVWVTFW
+150 VAFPFIYVWVVWW

-170 LSRLILYLLHVR
+170 LSRLFLYLLHVR
-182 SIFSLVKTSALV
+182 STFSLVTTSGLV
-194 FAACWAAVVAYGV
+194 FAACWAGVIAYGI
-207 VFYLI
+207 VFYLV
-212 ATKGLTLDAV
+212 ATKGLTLEPV

-227 GMLTAMYQAPFGGT
+227 NALTAMYQAPFGAT
-241 NAAGQFVAP
+241 NAAGQYVQP

-255 LAGLGGLAA
+255 FAALAGLAA
-264 AGLLIGFPIGKE
+264 AGFLIGFPIAKE

-281 GQLMGDARLAT
+281 GQLMGDSRLAT

-300 LREKNGVVL
+300 LREKHGVVL

-324 VMVVGSPGQGKSRSF
+324 VMVVGSPGQGKSRAF

-364 SGYMKKKGYEVYL
+364 SGYMKQKGYEVYL
-377 IAPGQHGTHCFNPLD
+377 MAPGQHGTHCFNPLD

-527 TEIRKRKMVIYL
+527 TEIRKKKMVIYL

-564 VLLGPLRSGEHEV
+564 VQLGPLRSGEHEV

-622 RPGQKILMGSSTIK
+622 RPGQKILMGASTIK

-647 QAVSTIAGVTTEY
+647 QAVTQIAGFKTGFVA
-660 VNQPSYSYR
+660 QPAYSYR
-669 HGRRDRGGSRMP
+669 HGRRDRSGSSAP
-681 LRVELLPV
+681 VRVELLPV
-689 HALMQMKPEE
+689 HVLMQMKPEE

-718 GERQFRVIDKY
+718 GERQFRAMDKY
-729 EPIRKPQ
+729 SAIGKPV
-736 IQPRAWTIEDNER
+736 IQPRAWTIEDNETYMTR
-749 FKGRP
+749 LDAFQGV
-754 GALEGA
+754 
-760 MTRQMLYPDA
+760 MTRQMYYPDPEA
-770 RVVQQR
+770 VHRR
-776 VAALKAG
+776 VAALKGA
-783 GVTATALKEP
+783 GVTNRTLKKT
-793 SKPRPVDFL
+793 SIRPVDFL
-802 WQDIKGERHIF
+802 WQDIKGERHVF

-820 SIRLHLDATRKAG
+820 AVRLGLDATRKPG
-833 VSPEEVRIKANMAE
+833 LT
-847 KVEEKEE
+847 VEEASQKRQE
-854 YAGKKEG
+854 ASGGRSSIEG
-861 RRPNSVRPGTSAGPV
+861 RRHDERPGGEAAAKGAGDREARKPKPAV
-876 LRSSGSTTAADAMER
+876 EP
-891 SADTDLRDV
+891 DLPDV
-900 DTKALMGRDRDDD
+900 DVNAMYGRGDDN
-913 DDLEVNVERLESSA
+913 DDLEVNVEKLSNTA
-927 YVPPTHYDRSPS
+927 FIPPTHYDRSPS
-939 LSRRDVARDEAHVVR
+939 LSRKDAERDDLNVVR
-954 SPILKRQ
+954 SPILQRQ
-961 EVSAQFGQLNA
+961 EVSSTFGRMNSELNA
-972 ELNVMIEESAKAVE
+972 MFAEFGKADEDVE
-986 DIDVVAMNGGLKSM
+986 PLAMNEGIESM
-1000 FQTTIQKME
+1000 VSMAIE
-1009 SEEAKE
+1009 RLEDEDAKE
-1015 FIRRHAAL
+1015 KMRAYGAVAR
-1023 VMEPIAEERADPD
+1023 EPIAEERAGD

>member
-1 MVKGFTARTI
+1 MAKRFTARSFE
-11 DGARSNSN
+11 DARRH
-19 SGQASGPDRKI
+19 SGSDAAAEPEQRVETRSEAVNDR
-30 ELNVEAEKGPVKFSE
+30 PVKFSD
-45 DSGLVQDPFAIDA
+45 DSGLLQDPFEIDA
-58 ATLRQAAEEPPRQK
+58 ALLRAAADEAPRPK
-72 SWSPLQRLSFL
+72 RLTALQRFSFL
-83 TFPIVI
+83 TFPVVI
-89 AIAVLMW
+89 AMAVLMW
-96 LGAFVWIY
+96 LTTFVFIY
-104 DMYSTSFGQA
+104 DLYSTSFGQA
-114 SLIDY
+114 SFFAY
-119 LGRAPFM
+119 LSRAPFM
-126 DAVRQMIATVY
+126 DAVRQIAVVVF
-137 TRNTVGLSLLALV
+137 TRNTIGLSLLGLAV
-150 VSFPFIYVWVTFW
+150 VVPLIYVWLTWW

-182 SIFSLVKTSALV
+182 SIFSLLTTSGLV
-194 FAACWAAVVAYGV
+194 FAACWAGVVVYGV

-212 ATKGLTLDAV
+212 ATKGLTLDTV

-227 GMLTAMYQAPFGGT
+227 NALTAMYQAPFGGT

-250 ARLTV
+250 AKLTV

-264 AGLLIGFPIGKE
+264 AGILIGFPIVRAVIHRE
-276 VTRRQ
+276 RQ
-281 GQLMGDARLAT
+281 VFGHSRLAT
-292 LQDAYDFR
+292 LRDAADYR
-300 LREKNGVVL
+300 LREKSGIVL

-324 VMVVGSPGQGKSRSF
+324 VMVIGSPGQGKSRSF
-339 VMPSMMNFAGSMFI
+339 VMPTMMNYAGSMFI

-377 IAPGQHGTHCFNPLD
+377 LAPGQHGTHCFNPLD
-392 VISKNPHQ
+392 VISKDPHQ

-471 ERYGDHLS
+471 SRYGDHLS

-527 TEIRKRKMVIYL
+527 TEIRKRRMVIYL
-539 QADWNIIQ
+539 QADLNIIQ

-564 VLLGPLRSGEHEV
+564 VRLGPLRNGEHEV

-622 RPGQKILMGSSTIK
+622 RPGQKILMGTSTIK

-647 QAVSTIAGVTTEY
+647 QAVSQIAGVDTKLMP
-660 VNQPSYSYR
+660 QPSYSYR
-669 HGRRDRGGSRMP
+669 HGRRDRGGSMMP
-681 LRVELLPV
+681 MRVELLPV

-718 GERQFRVIDKY
+718 GERQFRAMDKF
-729 EPIRKPQ
+729 EEIRKPQ
-736 IQPRAWTIEDNER
+736 IQPRAWSLEDDEK
-749 FKGRP
+749 FKAEP
-754 GALEGA
+754 AAFEDV
-760 MTRQMLYPDA
+760 MTRQRLYPNA
-770 RVVQQR
+770 RVVHRR
-776 VAALKAG
+776 VATLKAG
-783 GVTATALKEP
+783 GLTSAALKKP
-793 SKPRPVDFL
+793 SIPRPVDFL
-802 WQDIKGERHIF
+802 WQDVGGQRHVF

-820 SIRLHLDATRKAG
+820 TIRLNLDATRVPGITPGEAPQQSEDRAEDTATRQRWHAG
-833 VSPEEVRIKANMAE
+833 NGSGADE
-847 KVEEKEE
+847 KRDADRK
-854 YAGKKEG
+854 
-861 RRPNSVRPGTSAGPV
+861 RPRMDD
-876 LRSSGSTTAADAMER
+876 AD
-891 SADTDLRDV
+891 LPDV
-900 DTKALMGRDRDDD
+900 DMGDLMATDRADDD
-913 DDLEVNVERLESSA
+913 ELEVNVQALLKES
-927 YVPPTHYDRSPS
+927 YVPPTHHDRSAS
-939 LSRRDVARDEAHVVR
+939 LSRKDVTRHEANVVR

-961 EVSAQFGQLNA
+961 DVSSQFGKMNA
-972 ELNVMIEESAKAVE
+972 ALHAMLDESAKGVE
-986 DIDVVAMNGGLKSM
+986 NIDALALNAGLESM
-1000 FQTTIQKME
+1000 WRATIDRPGSRTTPTSQM
-1009 SEEAKE
+1009 
-1015 FIRRHAAL
+1015 
-1023 VMEPIAEERADPD
+1023 

>member
-1 MVKGFTARTI
+1 MAKRSTVRSFEEAGHSAGNETADDAQMHASTAAKAAK
-11 DGARSNSN
+11 AR
-19 SGQASGPDRKI
+19 
-30 ELNVEAEKGPVKFSE
+30 PVKYSN
-45 DSGLVQDPFAIDA
+45 DSGLLQDPFEIDA
-58 ATLRQAAEEPPRQK
+58 AVLRAAVDDIPQSKQPTT
-72 SWSPLQRLSFL
+72 LQRFSFL
-83 TFPIVI
+83 TFPVVI
-89 AIAVLMW
+89 AIAGLMW
-96 LGAFVWIY
+96 LATFIFIY
-104 DMYSTSFGQA
+104 DMYSTSFGQP
-114 SLIDY
+114 SIIDY
-119 LGRAPFM
+119 LSRAPFI
-126 DAVRQMIATVY
+126 DAVRQTMVIVF
-137 TRNTVGLSLLALV
+137 TRNTIGLSLLALLIV
-150 VSFPFIYVWVTFW
+150 FPLIYVWLTWW

-182 SIFSLVKTSALV
+182 SIFSLLATSGLV
-194 FAACWAAVVAYGV
+194 FAACWAGVVVYGV

-222 ANYYG
+222 TNYYG
-227 GMLTAMYQAPFGGT
+227 NALTAIYQAPFGGT
-241 NAAGQFVAP
+241 NAAGQFIRP
-250 ARLTV
+250 AKLTV

-264 AGLLIGFPIGKE
+264 AGLLIGFPI
-276 VTRRQ
+276 VRAVMRRERQ
-281 GQLMGDARLAT
+281 VFGHSRLAT
-292 LQDAYDFR
+292 LRDAADYR
-300 LREKNGVVL
+300 LREKNGIVL

-324 VMVVGSPGQGKSRSF
+324 VMVIGSPGQGKSRSF
-339 VMPSMMNFAGSMFI
+339 VMPTMMNYGGSMFI

-377 IAPGQHGTHCFNPLD
+377 MAPGRHGTHCFNPLD
-392 VISKNPHQ
+392 VISKDPHQ

-471 ERYGDHLS
+471 SRYGDHLS

-512 NELIEAMTSVTTIPI
+512 NELIEVMTSVTTIPI
-527 TEIRKRKMVIYL
+527 TEIRKRRMVIYL
-539 QADWNIIQ
+539 QADWNVIQ

-564 VLLGPLRSGEHEV
+564 VQLGPLRNGEYEV

-622 RPGQKILMGSSTIK
+622 RPGQKILMGTSTIK

-647 QAVSTIAGVTTEY
+647 QAVSQIAGVDTKLMA
-660 VNQPSYSYR
+660 QPSYSYR
-669 HGRRDRGGSRMP
+669 HGRRDRGGSMMP
-681 LRVELLPV
+681 MRVELLPV

-718 GERQFRVIDKY
+718 GERQFRAMDKY
-729 EPIRKPQ
+729 LEIRKSQ
-736 IQPRAWTIEDNER
+736 IQPRAWTLDDEEK
-749 FKGRP
+749 FE
-754 GALEGA
+754 AESAVFEGV

-770 RVVQQR
+770 RIVYRR
-776 VAALKAG
+776 VAALRAG
-783 GVTATALKEP
+783 GLSKTALEKP
-793 SKPRPVDFL
+793 PGPRPVDFL
-802 WQDIKGERHIF
+802 WQDIGSERHIF

-820 SIRLHLDATRKAG
+820 TIRLNLDATFIPG
-833 VSPEEVRIKANMAE
+833 VTPGEGATQSKEGANGVGTKEQTHTGNGQTPAE
-847 KVEEKEE
+847 KKSDID
-854 YAGKKEG
+854 
-861 RRPNSVRPGTSAGPV
+861 RRGAK
-876 LRSSGSTTAADAMER
+876 AAR
-891 SADTDLRDV
+891 TDLPDPDTGELASGNRDE
-900 DTKALMGRDRDDD
+900 D
-913 DDLEVNVERLESSA
+913 DDLEVNVEALLRDS
-927 YVPPTHYDRSPS
+927 YVPPSHHDRSVS
-939 LSRRDVARDEAHVVR
+939 SRHNGVGRGKTNVEC

-961 EVSAQFGQLNA
+961 EVSSQFGKMNA
-972 ELNVMIEESAKAVE
+972 VLHAMLDESAKAVE
-986 DIDVVAMNGGLKSM
+986 DVDALALNDGLETMWRATIDR
-1000 FQTTIQKME
+1000 ME
-1009 SEEAKE
+1009 SDETKKLV
-1015 FIRRHAAL
+1015 RRHAAL
-1023 VMEPIAEERADPD
+1023 VMDPVGEGGK

>member
-1 MVKGFTARTI
+1 MAKRSTVRFFEEAGHSAGNETA
-11 DGARSNSN
+11 DDA
-19 SGQASGPDRKI
+19 QMHASTAAKPAKTR
-30 ELNVEAEKGPVKFSE
+30 PVKYSN
-45 DSGLVQDPFAIDA
+45 DSGLLRDPFEIDA
-58 ATLRQAAEEPPRQK
+58 AILRAAVDNIPQSKQPTT
-72 SWSPLQRLSFL
+72 LQRFSFL
-83 TFPIVI
+83 TFPVVI

-96 LGAFVWIY
+96 LATFISIY
-104 DMYSTSFGQA
+104 DMYSTSFDQP
-114 SLIDY
+114 SIIDY
-119 LGRAPFM
+119 LSRAPFI
-126 DAVRQMIATVY
+126 DAARQTMVIVF
-137 TRNTVGLSLLALV
+137 TRNTIGLSLLALMV
-150 VSFPFIYVWVTFW
+150 VFPFIYVWLTCW

-182 SIFSLVKTSALV
+182 SIFSLLATSGLV
-194 FAACWAAVVAYGV
+194 FAACWAGVVVYGV

-212 ATKGLTLDAV
+212 ATKGLTLDSV

-227 GMLTAMYQAPFGGT
+227 NALTAMYQAPFGGT
-241 NAAGQFVAP
+241 DAAGQFIRP
-250 ARLTV
+250 AKLTV
-255 LAGLGGLAA
+255 LASLGGLAA
-264 AGLLIGFPIGKE
+264 AGLLIGFPIVKA
-276 VTRRQ
+276 VMRRERQ
-281 GQLMGDARLAT
+281 VFGHSRLAT
-292 LQDAYDFR
+292 LRDAADNR
-300 LREKNGVVL
+300 LREKSGIVL

-324 VMVVGSPGQGKSRSF
+324 VMVIGSPGQGKSRSF
-339 VMPSMMNFAGSMFI
+339 VMPTMMNYGGSMFI

-377 IAPGQHGTHCFNPLD
+377 MAPGRHGTHCFNPLD
-392 VISKNPHQ
+392 VISKDPHQ

-471 ERYGDHLS
+471 SRYGDHLS

-527 TEIRKRKMVIYL
+527 TEIRKRRMVIYL
-539 QADWNIIQ
+539 QADWNVIQ

-564 VLLGPLRSGEHEV
+564 VQLGPLRNGEYEV

-622 RPGQKILMGSSTIK
+622 RPGQKILMGTSTIK

-647 QAVSTIAGVTTEY
+647 QAVSQIAGVDTKLMA
-660 VNQPSYSYR
+660 QPSYSYR
-669 HGRRDRGGSRMP
+669 HGRRDRGGSMMP
-681 LRVELLPV
+681 MRVELLPV

-718 GERQFRVIDKY
+718 GERQFRAMDKY
-729 EPIRKPQ
+729 LEIRKPH
-736 IQPRAWTIEDNER
+736 IQPRAWTLDDDEKFEAESAA
-749 FKGRP
+749 F
-754 GALEGA
+754 EGV

-770 RVVQQR
+770 RIVYRR
-776 VAALKAG
+776 VAALRAG
-783 GVTATALKEP
+783 GLSKTALEKP
-793 SKPRPVDFL
+793 PRPRPVDFL
-802 WQDIKGERHIF
+802 WQDIGNERHIF

-820 SIRLHLDATRKAG
+820 TIRLNLDATRIPG
-833 VSPEEVRIKANMAE
+833 VTPGEGATQSEEGANGVGTKEQQHTGNGQTPAE
-847 KVEEKEE
+847 KKSDID
-854 YAGKKEG
+854 
-861 RRPNSVRPGTSAGPV
+861 RRGAK
-876 LRSSGSTTAADAMER
+876 AAR
-891 SADTDLRDV
+891 TDLPDPDTGELASGNRDE
-900 DTKALMGRDRDDD
+900 D
-913 DDLEVNVERLESSA
+913 DDLEVNVEALLRDS
-927 YVPPTHYDRSPS
+927 YVPPSHHDRSVS
-939 LSRRDVARDEAHVVR
+939 SRHNGVGRGKTNVEC

-961 EVSAQFGQLNA
+961 EVSSQFGKMNA
-972 ELNVMIEESAKAVE
+972 VLHAMLDESAKAVE
-986 DIDVVAMNGGLKSM
+986 DVDALALNDGLETMWRATIDR
-1000 FQTTIQKME
+1000 ME
-1009 SEEAKE
+1009 SDETRKLV
-1015 FIRRHAAL
+1015 RRHAAL
-1023 VMEPIAEERADPD
+1023 VMDPMGEG

>member
-1 MVKGFTARTI
+1 MARRFTARSFDDPRRHGGNDAT
-11 DGARSNSN
+11 D
-19 SGQASGPDRKI
+19 QAGIKKPQPANTR
-30 ELNVEAEKGPVKFSE
+30 PVKFSD
-45 DSGLVQDPFAIDA
+45 DSGLLQDPFEIDPA
-58 ATLRQAAEEPPRQK
+58 ALRAAVDEAPRQK
-72 SWSPLQRLSFL
+72 RATALQRFSFL
-83 TFPIVI
+83 TFPV
-89 AIAVLMW
+89 AIAVAGLMW
-96 LGAFVWIY
+96 LTTFVCIY
-104 DMYSTSFGQA
+104 EMYSTSFGQA
-114 SLIDY
+114 SFVDY
-119 LGRAPFM
+119 LSRAPFI
-126 DAVRQMIATVY
+126 DAARQTLAIVF
-137 TRNTVGLSLLALV
+137 TRNTIGLSLLALV
-150 VSFPFIYVWVTFW
+150 LVFPFIYVWLTWW

-182 SIFSLVKTSALV
+182 SIFSLLATSGLV
-194 FAACWAAVVAYGV
+194 SAACWAGVVVYGV

-227 GMLTAMYQAPFGGT
+227 NALTAMYQAPFGGT
-241 NAAGQFVAP
+241 NAAGQFIAP
-250 ARLTV
+250 AKLTV
-255 LAGLGGLAA
+255 LASLGGLAA
-264 AGLLIGFPIGKE
+264 AGLLIGFPIGRAGILRE
-276 VTRRQ
+276 RQ
-281 GQLMGDARLAT
+281 VFGHSRLAS
-292 LQDAYDFR
+292 LKDAADYR
-300 LREKNGVVL
+300 LRERNGVVL

-324 VMVVGSPGQGKSRSF
+324 VMVIGSPGQGKSRSF
-339 VMPSMMNFAGSMFI
+339 VMPTMMNYAGSMFI

-364 SGYMKKKGYEVYL
+364 SGYMKTKGYEVYL
-377 IAPGQHGTHCFNPLD
+377 MAPGQHGTHCFNPLD

-400 RITDLQKLAQMLMP
+400 RVTDLQKLAQMLMP
-414 ERLRSDSNDFWEES
+414 ERLRSDSTDFWEES

-471 ERYGDHLS
+471 SRYGDHLS

-527 TEIRKRKMVIYL
+527 TDIRKRRMVIYL
-539 QADWNIIQ
+539 QADWNVIQ

-564 VLLGPLRSGEHEV
+564 VQLGPLRNGEYEV

-622 RPGQKILMGSSTIK
+622 RPGQKILMGTSTIK

-647 QAVSTIAGVTTEY
+647 QAVSQIAGVTTKLMP
-660 VNQPSYSYR
+660 QPSYSYR
-669 HGRRDRGGSRMP
+669 HGRRDRGGSMTP
-681 LRVELLPV
+681 VRVELLPV

-718 GERQFRVIDKY
+718 GERQFRAMDKY
-729 EPIRKPQ
+729 EEIRKPR
-736 IQPRAWTIEDNER
+736 IQPRAWTLDDDVG
-749 FKGRP
+749 FKAEP
-754 GALEGA
+754 AAFEGV

-770 RVVQQR
+770 RVVHRR

-783 GVTATALKEP
+783 GVTSAAPGKP
-793 SKPRPVDFL
+793 ARPRPVDFL
-802 WQDIKGERHIF
+802 WQDIAGERHIF

-820 SIRLHLDATRKAG
+820 TIRLNLDATRIPG
-833 VSPEEVRIKANMAE
+833 VTPGEVTPPSNDRVGGTGAR
-847 KVEEKEE
+847 
-854 YAGKKEG
+854 G
-861 RRPNSVRPGTSAGPV
+861 RPNAGNGRG
-876 LRSSGSTTAADAMER
+876 LAGDMS
-891 SADTDLRDV
+891 DV
-900 DTKALMGRDRDDD
+900 DRKRTPPEDADLPDIDMADFRMEERADD
-913 DDLEVNVERLESSA
+913 DDLEVNVQALQRVS
-927 YVPPTHYDRSPS
+927 YVPPSHHDRSTS
-939 LSRRDVARDEAHVVR
+939 LSRKDVMQHEANVVR
-954 SPILKRQ
+954 SPVLKRQ
-961 EVSAQFGQLNA
+961 EVSSQFGKMNA
-972 ELNVMIEESAKAVE
+972 ALHAMLDESAKDVE
-986 DIDVVAMNGGLKSM
+986 NVDALALNDGIESMWRATIDR
-1000 FQTTIQKME
+1000 ME
-1009 SEEAKE
+1009 SEETK
-1015 FIRRHAAL
+1015 AL
-1023 VMEPIAEERADPD
+1023 VRGHASLVMDPIGEGSR

>member
-1 MVKGFTARTI
+1 MAKRFTARSFE
-11 DGARSNSN
+11 DARRRL
-19 SGQASGPDRKI
+19 GGDAADDVEHRVKTTPQAVNDR
-30 ELNVEAEKGPVKFSE
+30 PVKFSD
-45 DSGLVQDPFAIDA
+45 DSGLLQNPFEIDA
-58 ATLRQAAEEPPRQK
+58 AVLRAAVDEAPRPK
-72 SWSPLQRLSFL
+72 RPTALQRFSFL
-83 TFPIVI
+83 TFPVAI
-89 AIAVLMW
+89 AMAVLMW
-96 LGAFVWIY
+96 LTTFVFIY
-104 DMYSTSFGQA
+104 DLYSTSFGRA
-114 SLIDY
+114 SFIDY
-119 LGRAPFM
+119 LSRAPFM
-126 DAVRQMIATVY
+126 DAVRQTSVVVF
-137 TRNTVGLSLLALV
+137 TRNTIGLSLLSLAV
-150 VSFPFIYVWVTFW
+150 VFPLIYVWMTWW

-182 SIFSLVKTSALV
+182 SIFSLLTTSGLV
-194 FAACWAAVVAYGV
+194 FVACWAGVAVYGV

-227 GMLTAMYQAPFGGT
+227 NALTAMYQAPFSGT
-241 NAAGQFVAP
+241 NSAGQFVAP
-250 ARLTV
+250 AKLTV
-255 LAGLGGLAA
+255 LAGLGGIAA
-264 AGLLIGFPIGKE
+264 AGLLIGFPIVRAVIHRE
-276 VTRRQ
+276 RQ
-281 GQLMGDARLAT
+281 VFGHSRLAT
-292 LQDAYDFR
+292 LRDAADYR
-300 LREKNGVVL
+300 LREKSGIVL

-324 VMVVGSPGQGKSRSF
+324 VMVIGSPGQGKSRSF
-339 VMPSMMNFAGSMFI
+339 VMPTMMNYAGSMFI

-377 IAPGQHGTHCFNPLD
+377 MAPGQHGTHCFNPLD
-392 VISKNPHQ
+392 VISKDPHQ

-471 ERYGDHLS
+471 SRYGDHLS

-527 TEIRKRKMVIYL
+527 TEIRKRRMVIYL

-564 VLLGPLRSGEHEV
+564 VRLGPLRNGEHEV

-622 RPGQKILMGSSTIK
+622 RPGQKILMGTSTIK

-647 QAVSTIAGVTTEY
+647 QAVSQIAGVDTKLMP
-660 VNQPSYSYR
+660 QPSYSYR
-669 HGRRDRGGSRMP
+669 HGRRDRGGSMMP
-681 LRVELLPV
+681 MRVELLPV

-718 GERQFRVIDKY
+718 GERQFRAMDRF
-729 EPIRKPQ
+729 EEIRKPQ
-736 IQPRAWTIEDNER
+736 IQPRAWTLEDDEK
-749 FKGRP
+749 FKAKP
-754 GALEGA
+754 TAFEGV

-770 RVVQQR
+770 RLVQRR
-776 VAALKAG
+776 VATLKAG
-783 GVTATALKEP
+783 GLTSAALNRP
-793 SKPRPVDFL
+793 SRPRPVDFL
-802 WQDIKGERHIF
+802 WQDIGGERHIF

-820 SIRLHLDATRKAG
+820 TIRLNLDATRVPGIEPGETPAQLED
-833 VSPEEVRIKANMAE
+833 PAE
-847 KVEEKEE
+847 GTGARNWRHAADKHGSAEEKSGADRGRAHLGEADLVDIDTGE
-854 YAGKKEG
+854 LMEG
-861 RRPNSVRPGTSAGPV
+861 H
-876 LRSSGSTTAADAMER
+876 RS
-891 SADTDLRDV
+891 
-900 DTKALMGRDRDDD
+900 DD
-913 DDLEVNVERLESSA
+913 DDLEVNVHALLKES
-927 YVPPTHYDRSPS
+927 YVPPTHRDRSPA
-939 LSRRDVARDEAHVVR
+939 LSRQDVTRQEVNVVR

-961 EVSAQFGQLNA
+961 EVSSQFGKMNA
-972 ELNVMIEESAKAVE
+972 ALHAMLDESAKAVE
-986 DIDVVAMNGGLKSM
+986 NVDALALNDGLEAMWRATIDR
-1000 FQTTIQKME
+1000 ME
-1009 SEEAKE
+1009 SEETKDLV
-1015 FIRRHAAL
+1015 RGHAAL
-1023 VMEPIAEERADPD
+1023 VMDPVGDERGEDL

>member
-1 MVKGFTARTI
+1 MAKRFTATSFE
-11 DGARSNSN
+11 DARRH
-19 SGQASGPDRKI
+19 SGSDAAAEPEHRVKTTPQAVNDR
-30 ELNVEAEKGPVKFSE
+30 PVKFSD
-45 DSGLVQDPFAIDA
+45 DSGLLQDPFEIDA
-58 ATLRQAAEEPPRQK
+58 AVLRAAVDEAPR
-72 SWSPLQRLSFL
+72 PRRLTALQRFSFL
-83 TFPIVI
+83 TFPVVI
-89 AIAVLMW
+89 AMAVLMW
-96 LGAFVWIY
+96 LTTFVFIY
-104 DMYSTSFGQA
+104 DLYSTSFGQA
-114 SLIDY
+114 SFIDY
-119 LGRAPFM
+119 LSRAPLM
-126 DAVRQMIATVY
+126 DAVRQIAVVVF
-137 TRNTVGLSLLALV
+137 TRNTIGLSLLGLAV
-150 VSFPFIYVWVTFW
+150 VFPLIYVWLTWW

-182 SIFSLVKTSALV
+182 SMFSLLTTSGLV
-194 FAACWAAVVAYGV
+194 FAACWAGVAVYGV

-227 GMLTAMYQAPFGGT
+227 NALTAMYQAPFGGT

-250 ARLTV
+250 AKLTV

-264 AGLLIGFPIGKE
+264 AGLLIGLPIARTVIHRE
-276 VTRRQ
+276 RQ
-281 GQLMGDARLAT
+281 VFGHSRLAT
-292 LQDAYDFR
+292 LRDAADYR
-300 LREKNGVVL
+300 LREKSGIVL

-324 VMVVGSPGQGKSRSF
+324 VMVIGSPGQGKSRSF
-339 VMPSMMNFAGSMFI
+339 VMPTMMNYAGSMFI

-377 IAPGQHGTHCFNPLD
+377 MAPGQHGTHCFNPLD

-471 ERYGDHLS
+471 SRYGDHLS

-512 NELIEAMTSVTTIPI
+512 NELIETMTSVTTIPI
-527 TEIRKRKMVIYL
+527 AEIRKRRMVIYL

-564 VLLGPLRSGEHEV
+564 VRLGTLRNGEHEV

-622 RPGQKILMGSSTIK
+622 RPGQKILMGTSTIK

-647 QAVSTIAGVTTEY
+647 QAVSQIAGVDTKLMP
-660 VNQPSYSYR
+660 QPSYSYR
-669 HGRRDRGGSRMP
+669 HGRRDRGGSMMP
-681 LRVELLPV
+681 MRVELLPV

-704 TGMPIMRIMKLDSG
+704 TGMPIMRITKLDSG
-718 GERQFRVIDKY
+718 GERQFRAMNKY
-729 EPIRKPQ
+729 EEIRKPQ
-736 IQPRAWTIEDNER
+736 IQPRAWTLEDDEK
-749 FKGRP
+749 FKAEP
-754 GALEGA
+754 AAFEGV

-770 RVVQQR
+770 RVVQRR
-776 VAALKAG
+776 VATLKAG
-783 GVTATALKEP
+783 GLTSAALKKP
-793 SKPRPVDFL
+793 STPRPVDFL
-802 WQDIKGERHIF
+802 WQDVGGKRHIF

-820 SIRLHLDATRKAG
+820 TIRLNLDATR
-833 VSPEEVRIKANMAE
+833 V
-847 KVEEKEE
+847 
-854 YAGKKEG
+854 
-861 RRPNSVRPGTSAGPV
+861 PGTESGERPAQSKGLAEGTGARERLRAPNRHGLAEDKSESDQESAHLGE
-876 LRSSGSTTAADAMER
+876 ADFV
-891 SADTDLRDV
+891 DV
-900 DTKALMGRDRDDD
+900 DTGELMEGHRAYDG
-913 DDLEVNVERLESSA
+913 DLEVNVRALLKES
-927 YVPPTHYDRSPS
+927 YVPPTHRDRSPV
-939 LSRRDVARDEAHVVR
+939 LSRQDVARHEANVVR
-954 SPILKRQ
+954 SPVLKRQ
-961 EVSAQFGQLNA
+961 EVSNQFGKMNA
-972 ELNVMIEESAKAVE
+972 ALHAMLDESAKGIE
-986 DIDVVAMNGGLKSM
+986 DVDALALNDGLEAMWRATIDR
-1000 FQTTIQKME
+1000 ME
-1009 SEEAKE
+1009 SEETKE
-1015 FIRRHAAL
+1015 LVRGHAAL
-1023 VMEPIAEERADPD
+1023 VMDPVGEGSL